1 MILDAN
7 ERERLARQA
16 QELFLTQPTDYAAA
30 VPALRQAAALGD
42 VWCLCTLGWC
52 CEFGKGTGLDLPQ
65 AAWLYR

>member
-42 VWCLCTLGWC
+42 VWCLCTLG
-52 CEFGKGTGLDLPQ
+52 
-65 AAWLYR
+65 